1 MQDRPTA
8 AELLETIADLL
19 EGPLLEATGGAL
31 KHPVRVAGNLCR
43 ILGREAALSPGHD
56 AREIQLLAQVLGVES
71 EGRDSAS
78 LSDELAQRLRP
89 APDPDPDPELE
100 ARAWSALVE
109 IVRAKL
115 AIAKPGHCD
124 YDFSAETEVGR

>member
-56 AREIQLLAQVLGVES
+56 AREIRLLAQVLGVES

-78 LSDELAQRLRP
+78 LSDELAQRLRL
-89 APDPDPDPELE
+89 APDPDPELE
-100 ARAWSALVE
+100 ERAWSALVE

>member
-8 AELLETIADLL
+8 QELLSTIADLL
-19 EGPLLEATGGAL
+19 EGDVLTSTHGAL
-31 KHPVRVAGNLCR
+31 KHQVRVAGNLCR

-56 AREIQLLAQVLGVES
+56 AREIRLLAQVLGVES

-78 LSDELAQRLRP
+78 LSDELAQRLRL
-89 APDPDPDPELE
+89 APDPDPELE

>member
-56 AREIQLLAQVLGVES
+56 AREIRLLAQVLGVES
-71 EGRDSAS
+71 EGRDSVS
-78 LSDELAQRLRP
+78 LSDELAQRLRL
-89 APDPDPDPELE
+89 APDPDPELE

>member
-56 AREIQLLAQVLGVES
+56 AREIRLLAQVLGVES

-78 LSDELAQRLRP
+78 LSDELAQRLRL
-89 APDPDPDPELE
+89 APDPDPELE
-100 ARAWSALVE
+100 APAWRALVE